1 MSPKIYNT
9 KEPLNLERLRLAK
22 PTNRNGS
29 HFIKTLDV
37 DDPIYFLSPKCFVK
51 QGFVKSGKKT
61 FCDFVFSNE
70 DSEFLAWLEDL
81 EERSKAKSEAEDGG
95 EKPKLAD
102 RLGQRAYPFL
112 ELMKQAKAKDEPV
125 MWGV

>member
-1 MSPKIYNT
+1 MIYQ
-9 KEPLNLERLRLAK
+9 
-22 PTNRNGS
+22 
-29 HFIKTLDV
+29 F
-37 DDPIYFLSPKCFVK
+37 
-51 QGFVKSGKKT
+51 
-61 FCDFVFSNE
+61 
-70 DSEFLAWLEDL
+70 
-81 EERSKAKSEAEDGG
+81 RSKAGPDVIMLADLTQRIFEILGRPLEPRGILTVEQLPALITALETAILKDLEDRAKSNTADEENI

>member
-1 MSPKIYNT
+1 MIYQFRSKAGPDVIMLADLT
-9 KEPLNLERLRLAK
+9 KRIFDILGRPLEPRGILTVEQLPDLITALETAILK
-22 PTNRNGS
+22 
-29 HFIKTLDV
+29 
-37 DDPIYFLSPKCFVK
+37 
-51 QGFVKSGKKT
+51 
-61 FCDFVFSNE
+61 
-70 DSEFLAWLEDL
+70 DL
-81 EERSKAKSEAEDGG
+81 EERSKAKSDAEEGA

>member
-1 MSPKIYNT
+1 MIYQFRSKAGPDVIMLADLT
-9 KEPLNLERLRLAK
+9 QRIFEILGRPLEPRGILTVEQLPALIIALETAILK
-22 PTNRNGS
+22 
-29 HFIKTLDV
+29 
-37 DDPIYFLSPKCFVK
+37 
-51 QGFVKSGKKT
+51 
-61 FCDFVFSNE
+61 
-70 DSEFLAWLEDL
+70 DL
-81 EERSKAKSEAEDGG
+81 EERAKSNTADAENT

>member
-1 MSPKIYNT
+1 MIYQFCSKAGPDVIMLADLT
-9 KEPLNLERLRLAK
+9 QRIFEILGRPLEPRGILTVEQLPLLIIALETAILK
-22 PTNRNGS
+22 
-29 HFIKTLDV
+29 D
-37 DDPIYFLSPKCFVK
+37 
-51 QGFVKSGKKT
+51 
-61 FCDFVFSNE
+61 
-70 DSEFLAWLEDL
+70 LED
-81 EERSKAKSEAEDGG
+81 RAKSNTANQENI

>member
-1 MSPKIYNT
+1 MIYQ
-9 KEPLNLERLRLAK
+9 
-22 PTNRNGS
+22 
-29 HFIKTLDV
+29 F
-37 DDPIYFLSPKCFVK
+37 
-51 QGFVKSGKKT
+51 
-61 FCDFVFSNE
+61 
-70 DSEFLAWLEDL
+70 
-81 EERSKAKSEAEDGG
+81 RSKAGPDVIMLADLTQRIFEILGRPLEPRGILTAEQLPALIITLETAILKDLEDRAKSNMADQENA

>member
-1 MSPKIYNT
+1 MIYQFRSKAGPDVIMLADLT
-9 KEPLNLERLRLAK
+9 QRIFEILGCPLEPRGILTVEQLPALIITLETAILK
-22 PTNRNGS
+22 
-29 HFIKTLDV
+29 
-37 DDPIYFLSPKCFVK
+37 
-51 QGFVKSGKKT
+51 
-61 FCDFVFSNE
+61 
-70 DSEFLAWLEDL
+70 DL
-81 EERSKAKSEAEDGG
+81 EERAQSNAVGQENL

>member
-1 MSPKIYNT
+1 MIYQFRSKAGPDVIMLADLT
-9 KEPLNLERLRLAK
+9 QRIFEVLARPLEPRGILTVEQLPSFIIALETAILK
-22 PTNRNGS
+22 
-29 HFIKTLDV
+29 
-37 DDPIYFLSPKCFVK
+37 
-51 QGFVKSGKKT
+51 
-61 FCDFVFSNE
+61 
-70 DSEFLAWLEDL
+70 DL
-81 EERSKAKSEAEDGG
+81 EERSKSNTADQEST

>member
-1 MSPKIYNT
+1 MIYQFRSKAGPDVIMLADLT
-9 KEPLNLERLRLAK
+9 QRIFEILGRPLEPRGILTVEQLPNLIIA
-22 PTNRNGS
+22 
-29 HFIKTLDV
+29 
-37 DDPIYFLSPKCFVK
+37 
-51 QGFVKSGKKT
+51 
-61 FCDFVFSNE
+61 
-70 DSEFLAWLEDL
+70 LETAILKDL
-81 EERSKAKSEAEDGG
+81 EERAKSNTADQENT